1 MRRTRFGWFVA
12 ALALLSLLGP
22 AAPAAALNVGDTVPD
37 FELPATTAEKFTMS
51 SLRGKNVLLF
61 GFVGAWTPT

>member
-1 MRRTRFGWFVA
+1 MRRTG
-12 ALALLSLLGP
+12 LALLVVLAVLSLLGW

-37 FELPATTAEKFTMS
+37 FELPATTKDKFKMS
-51 SLRGKNVLLF
+51 DLRGKNVLLF